1 MRILVLFDLPV
12 ESLENKRD
20 YRKFHKFLVTSG
32 FLMLQESVYCKLA
45 LNQTV
50 AQAVMSSV
58 RKERP
63 SEGNVKM
70 MIITEKQFARMECLV
85 GDEKDSVV
93 DTDEKLV
100 VL

>member
-1 MRILVLFDLPV
+1 MYFSIFLLKHRRTGEII
-12 ESLENKRD
+12 ESFTNSIVK
-20 YRKFHKFLVTSG
+20 SG

-63 SEGNVKM
+63 LDGNVKM
-70 MIITEKQFARMECLV
+70 MVITEKQFARMECLV
-85 GDEKDSVV
+85 GDEKDVVV
-93 DTDEKLV
+93 DTDDKLV
-100 VL
+100 IL